1 MNHQTGSQHK
11 IRLPLQFA
19 GCMMAALL
27 PFTVLS
33 VVFLNPPG
41 QEAHAGSMPAHRAA
55 KLDDIDVNSGFAELV
70 SAVRPAVVNISVT
83 GKTRGEPAIPG
94 VRDYA
99 PEFEEFFKRFF
110 GFVPEGWKPDEQTP
124 YLERKTTAVGSGFV
138 IDPAGL
144 VVTNHHVIEDAE
156 EIEVVL
162 DNGTRIPATLRGADE
177 KTDLALLEIKT
188 TNPLPFVVF
197 GDSDQARVGD
207 WVIAIGNPFG
217 LGGTTTSGIISA
229 RGRDIRSG
237 LVDDFI
243 QIDAP
248 INQGNSGGPLFNTLG
263 EVIGVNSAI
272 YSPNGGNIGIGFAIP
287 SSLAGNVIEQLRK
300 TGTVERGYLGV
311 QIQEVSAD
319 IADNLDLNGARGA
332 LVTSVVP
339 DSPAEQAGIEV
350 GDVILSFDGKPI
362 EQLRDLPKIVA
373 RTMQGNNVE
382 ITIWRNQN
390 TLRLN
395 AQVGESRT
403 KSIAETD
410 SGVHAMDQIGLVL
423 ENSSRVNLQ
432 HYGLEPNTSGLVIV
446 GVTPGGEADRRGLK
460 AGDLIKRINQKEVST
475 PEEFRTILDETRQAG
490 KDTVLLLVQN
500 RQLTRFVAVSLDP

>member
-1 MNHQTGSQHK
+1 MRTHTGSQHGA
-11 IRLPLQFA
+11 RLPMQAA
-19 GCMMAALL
+19 GFMMAAFML
-27 PFTVLS
+27 FTVLS
-33 VVFLNPPG
+33 ILFLRLPG
-41 QEAHAGSMPAHRAA
+41 QEVQAGNTPAHRAA
-55 KLDDIDVNSGFAELV
+55 NLDNIDVNSGFSELV

-83 GKTRGEPAIPG
+83 GKLKNGPAIPG
-94 VRDYA
+94 FRDYA

-110 GFVPEGWKPDEQTP
+110 GSVPKGWKPDEQVP
-124 YLERKTTAVGSGFV
+124 RPERKTTAVGSGFIV
-138 IDPAGL
+138 DPSGL
-144 VVTNHHVIEDAE
+144 VVTNHHVIENAD

-162 DNGTRIPATLRGADE
+162 DSGTRIPATLRGTDE

-188 TNPLPFVVF
+188 TSPLPFVVF

-248 INQGNSGGPLFNTLG
+248 INQGNSGGPLFNTRG

-311 QIQEVSAD
+311 HIQELSAD
-319 IADNLDLNGARGA
+319 IADNLGLDSAGGA

-339 DSPAEQAGIEV
+339 DGPAEQAGIEV

-373 RTMQGNNVE
+373 RTAQGNTVE
-382 ITIWRNQN
+382 ITVWRDRQ
-390 TLRLN
+390 TLELD

-403 KSIAETD
+403 RQVVETG
-410 SGVHAMDQIGLVL
+410 SGSHAIGQLGL
-423 ENSSRVNLQ
+423 ALQHSSQVNLQ
-432 HYGLEPNTSGLVIV
+432 QYGLGADTSGLIIV
-446 GVTPGGEADRRGLK
+446 GVTPGSEAARRGLK
-460 AGDLIKRINQKEVST
+460 AGDLIKRINQEEVST
-475 PEEFRTILDETRQAG
+475 AEEFQTVLDGAQRAG
-490 KDTVLLLVQN
+490 KDTILLLVQSG
-500 RQLTRFVAVSLDP
+500 QVVRFVAVSVNS